1 MKLFI
6 YTATEEIPIEGLFE
20 PIGSYQKIILSN
32 NDKQIKLFI
41 RHDGLPIKDLLPD
54 SISDDDNRLFFIPI
68 EMKDTFMKLFDSL
81 FNKTKWVKD
90 QNTQKPSKEEIGL
103 VGEDQLSS
111 FYDEIETEAVL
122 KPLTEDTV
130 EKTEAK
136 QKLLELFNTIATEDN
151 EIDAVLV
158 STYDGNRTRVAY
170 SSDAKQERRIDS
182 DSFAI
187 QLKDLISLI
196 SKTKQVNPDVG
207 LFDHVMFQ
215 YNSDGKSSG
224 SIIHVSHLSEYGD
237 YTFLIFVSA
246 TSDGIEMLELYRNR
260 NLPKI
265 KELLNVLIGH

>member
-1 MKLFI
+1 MKLFL
-6 YTATEEIPIEGLFE
+6 YTAIEEIPIEGLFE

-41 RHDGLPIKDLLPD
+41 RLDGSPIKDLLPD

-81 FNKTKWVKD
+81 FKKTKWVQDK
-90 QNTQKPSKEEIGL
+90 NAQKPSKEEIGL
-103 VGEDQLSS
+103 VGEDELSS
-111 FYDEIETEAVL
+111 FYDEIKTEAVL

-158 STYDGNRTRVAY
+158 SIYDGNRTRVAY
-170 SSDAKQERRIDS
+170 SSEPNQERRVDT

-196 SKTKQVNPDVG
+196 SKTKKVNPDVG
-207 LFDHVMFQ
+207 LFDNAVFQ
-215 YNSDGKSSG
+215 YAASGQSAG
-224 SIIHVSHLSEYGD
+224 SIIHVSHLSQYGD

-246 TSDGIEMLELYRNR
+246 TADGIEMLELYRNR

-265 KELLNVLIGH
+265 KELLDVLIGH

>member
-6 YTATEEIPIEGLFE
+6 YTATEEIPFEGLFE
-20 PIGSYQKIILSN
+20 PIGSYEKIILSN
-32 NDKQIKLFI
+32 NDKQIKLFL
-41 RHDGLPIKDLLPD
+41 RHNGLPIKDLLPD

-68 EMKDTFMKLFDSL
+68 EMKDMFMKLFDSL
-81 FNKTKWVKD
+81 FKQTKWVKD
-90 QNTQKPSKEEIGL
+90 KNTQKPSKEKIGL
-103 VGEDQLSS
+103 VGEDELSS
-111 FYDEIETEAVL
+111 FYDQIETEAVL

-130 EKTEAK
+130 EKAEAK

-158 STYDGNRTRVAY
+158 SIYDGNRTRVAY
-170 SSDAKQERRIDS
+170 SSDPKQERRVDS

-196 SKTKQVNPDVG
+196 SKTKKVNPDVG
-207 LFDHVMFQ
+207 LFDNAVFQ
-215 YNSDGKSSG
+215 YAPAGESSG
-224 SIIHVSHLSEYGD
+224 SIIHVSHLSQYGD

-246 TSDGIEMLELYRNR
+246 TADGIEMLELYRNR

-265 KELLNVLIGH
+265 KELLEVLIGN